1 MIPSPEE
8 LIKEAIKFQKMPKGF
23 TSRQGGKAERAFDD
37 VVSGRSKQVN
47 SSKGSGTGI
56 HPVAAGL
63 GAAALAG
70 GAYALYKRRKA
81 NEAKAKAEAEGQKK
95 AK

>member
-37 VVSGRSKQVN
+37 VVSGRSKQVGG
-47 SSKGSGTGI
+47 KGSGAGI

-70 GAYALYKRRKA
+70 GAYALYRRRKA
-81 NEAKAKAEAEGQKK
+81 NEAKAKAEAE

>member
-8 LIKEAIKFQKMPKGF
+8 LIKEAIKFQKMPGGF

-37 VVSGRSKQVN
+37 VVSGRSKQVGRR
-47 SSKGSGTGI
+47 KPVGSGAGI
-56 HPVAAGL
+56 HPAAAGL

-81 NEAKAKAEAEGQKK
+81 NEAKAKAEGQKK